1 MANDN
6 CIKKVLTSKE
16 EIMEYAG
23 LSKHTYA
30 KFLKMGMPVL
40 YIDGRCYA
48 HKDNINDFFK
58 AITRVNSS
66 KAEDA
71 NIEWEEQNQ

>member
-1 MANDN
+1 MDN
-6 CIKKVLTSKE
+6 FAAGYKKILTSKD
-16 EIMEYAG
+16 EIIDYAG

-48 HKDNINDFFK
+48 HKDNIDEFFK
-58 AITRVNSS
+58 AITRVNAS
-66 KAEDA
+66 KNPDA
-71 NIEWEEQNQ
+71 MVEE